1 VIKARDIVAAARETL
16 GTLYWLR
23 GRVSGFAIDC
33 AGVPVHVA
41 KRLGIPLEDFVAY
54 GRLPFPVE
62 MRNQLDKQL
71 MRVPK
76 AEMQIGDIAWI
87 RMRENGETQHLGI
100 VADYHLGGFSL
111 IHAYNGSGLNKVVE
125 HRIDEQWMARIVG
138 VWRYPGV
145 EL

>member
-1 VIKARDIVAAARETL
+1 MIKARDIVAAARETL
-16 GTLYWLR
+16 GTPYRLR
-23 GRVSGFAIDC
+23 GRVNGLAIDC

-41 KRLGIPLEDFVAY
+41 KKLGIPLEDFVDY
-54 GRLPFPVE
+54 GRLPFPIE
-62 MRNQLDKQL
+62 MRNQLDRQFV
-71 MRVPK
+71 RVAK
-76 AEMQIGDIAWI
+76 SEMQIADVAWI

-100 VADYHLGGFSL
+100 VADYCHGGFSL
-111 IHAYNGSGLNKVVE
+111 IHAYNKSGLDKVVE